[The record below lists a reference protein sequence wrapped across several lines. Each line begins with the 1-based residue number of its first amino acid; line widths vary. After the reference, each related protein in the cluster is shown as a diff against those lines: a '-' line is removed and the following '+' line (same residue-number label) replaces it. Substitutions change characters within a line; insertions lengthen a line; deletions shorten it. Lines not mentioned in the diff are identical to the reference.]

1 MAADPGQT
9 GPFGGAVGGGSK
21 NLHKNGGNSME
32 INMRSQIGKNIR
44 ALRARRLVSQEDLA
58 EATGVTAQAVSK
70 WETGAANPDLMLLPK
85 LAEYFD
91 VTIDS
96 LFHIRESDNMLPE
109 DSASVLRQ
117 HADWWAGIE
126 ETDLTTVALPRYGFF
141 TPTEDTLCLLGD
153 MRGKNVL
160 EIACG
165 SGDSLVWMG
174 KKGARELWGLDI
186 SSAQIKRA
194 DAVLKKNGMN
204 ANLFVAPME
213 LNPGLPHGHFDLVFS
228 IYGLGW
234 SMDLEKTVCHIAQY
248 LRPGGKLVFSWDNPL
263 MQCVIS
269 ENGKYS
275 FCRSYLEEEQIPI
288 SKHNDIFHLNN
299 WKLSTYL
306 NCLARHGFLV
316 EQLVEESE
324 YDEKEAAVFEEG
336 RLYSAGRARF
346 FNPAFIVKARRI

>member
-1 MAADPGQT
+1 
-9 GPFGGAVGGGSK
+9 
-21 NLHKNGGNSME
+21 ME
-32 INMRSQIGKNIR
+32 INMKSRIGQNIR

-58 EATGVTAQAVSK
+58 DAIGVTAQAVSK
-70 WETGAANPDLMLLPK
+70 WETGVANPDLMLLPK

-96 LFHIRESDNMLPE
+96 LFYIGENDNMLPE
-109 DSASVLRQ
+109 DSADVLRQ
-117 HADWWAGIE
+117 HADWWAGIS

-186 SSAQIKRA
+186 SSAQIKRT
-194 DAVLKKNGMN
+194 DALLKKNGMK
-204 ANLFVAPME
+204 ANLSVSPME

-234 SMDLEKTVCHIAQY
+234 SMDLEKTVRHIAQY

-263 MQCVIS
+263 MQCIAS
-269 ENGKYS
+269 ENGKHS
-275 FCRSYLEEEQIPI
+275 FCRSYLEEEKIPI
-288 SKHNDIFHLNN
+288 SKHGEIFHLGN

-306 NCLARHGFLV
+306 NCLARHGFLI
-316 EQLVEESE
+316 EQVVEESE
-324 YDEKEAAVFEEG
+324 YGEKEAAEI
-336 RLYSAGRARF
+336 GRAH
-346 FNPAFIVKARRI
+346 V